1 MLARITN
8 FSFRKRFPTCL
19 GILFLPRYKQIELSD
34 PQAIK
39 DISRYPMVEVE
50 FIEGPTNYSSVSI
63 NQLRRMATQKGLK
76 GSFYMKK
83 KELIKRLEEQDV
95 TTI

>member
-19 GILFLPRYKQIELSD
+19 GVLFLPRYKQIELSD

-39 DISRYPMVEVE
+39 DLSRFPYMEIE
-50 FIEGPTNYSSVSI
+50 FIEGPANFVRMSI
-63 NQLRRMATQKGLK
+63 NQLRHVATQKGIK
-76 GSFYMKK
+76 GSFFMKK
-83 KELIKRLEEQDV
+83 AELIKKLEGQNATV
-95 TTI
+95 